1 MEAYGVPGYLVY
13 PAAALELTSGTML
26 ILGVML
32 MELGVV
38 LSGWCLLTASIFHRD
53 WQGDDGQTQ
62 QLMFMKNLC
71 MAGGF
76 LVLASTPHESRS
88 FGTIRQWVK
97 EKLSSNGKEHT
108 SPGEHTNLLPKHL
121 PPSPLYGGETQ
132 SWTDRIDNH
141 FMRSWEAPDKGSSLR
156 YTTMEKQSFGTRS
169 LLPLRYNVEDT
180 TMTGQST
187 LRCRTC
193 NVVRSV

>member
-1 MEAYGVPGYLVY
+1 MKASQRQPAEPDSNQVQIMYRPLSFEAFASIAARTLMSVLFLASGTTKLTSTKAMQEYMEAYGVPGYLVY

-88 FGTIRQWVK
+88 FGTIRQWMK

-121 PPSPLYGGETQ
+121 PPSPLYGGE
-132 SWTDRIDNH
+132 R
-141 FMRSWEAPDKGSSLR
+141 RA
-156 YTTMEKQSFGTRS
+156 
-169 LLPLRYNVEDT
+169 
-180 TMTGQST
+180 GQI
-187 LRCRTC
+187 
-193 NVVRSV
+193 V